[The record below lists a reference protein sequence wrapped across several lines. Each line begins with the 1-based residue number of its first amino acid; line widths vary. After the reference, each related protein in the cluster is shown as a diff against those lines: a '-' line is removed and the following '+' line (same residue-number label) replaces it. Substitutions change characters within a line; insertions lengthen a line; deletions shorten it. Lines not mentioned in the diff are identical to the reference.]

1 MDTFWPAQERR
12 STKSRTLRVFEQVRA
27 EILDGRLRPG
37 ARLHLTTLSGRF
49 AVSLGAVREA
59 LSRLVA
65 DGLVQAIDRRGFR
78 VSPVSIEDIRDITAT
93 RIEIEGLALRRSIER
108 GDAGW
113 EAGIVA
119 SLHLLTRATPGLV
132 TDPRLAK
139 PDWVGLHERFH
150 LALIAACGSPW
161 LLRFRQALFEQ
172 SERYR
177 SLLVAHAVGGRDIS
191 GEHKQI
197 AAATL
202 DRDADRAT
210 ALLAAH
216 FGTTM
221 QMLEAA
227 DQAGAGILS
236 GEAA

>member
-1 MDTFWPAQERR
+1 MRGNVDTYSGQERR
-12 STKSRTLRVFEQVRA
+12 STKSRTLRVFEQMRA

-37 ARLHLTTLSGRF
+37 ARLHLTTLSARF

-108 GDAGW
+108 GDAAW

-132 TDPRLAK
+132 TDPRLIE
-139 PDWVGLHERFH
+139 PDWVALHE
-150 LALIAACGSPW
+150 
-161 LLRFRQALFEQ
+161 
-172 SERYR
+172 
-177 SLLVAHAVGGRDIS
+177 D
-191 GEHKQI
+191 
-197 AAATL
+197 
-202 DRDADRAT
+202 
-210 ALLAAH
+210 
-216 FGTTM
+216 
-221 QMLEAA
+221 
-227 DQAGAGILS
+227 
-236 GEAA
+236 